1 MNINPE
7 KYGRIVCAALLHNN
21 CIYMAKE
28 GHHAIFP
35 MEPKGVLRCAKQGFV
50 TEYGFFVDREIGLYI
65 AEYYNQIQYKHNPK
79 NALNSEDLKKE
90 DLKVV
95 SEQNGFSYKLR
106 KHI

>member
-1 MNINPE
+1 M
-7 KYGRIVCAALLHNN
+7 V
-21 CIYMAKE
+21 
-28 GHHAIFP
+28 
-35 MEPKGVLRCAKQGFV
+35 
-50 TEYGFFVDREIGLYI
+50 FFVDREIGLYI

-79 NALNSEDLKKE
+79 DALNSEDLKKE